1 MSYLNL
7 KDRNQD
13 NRLINRICSIILT
26 NTLIEPGRPRLN
38 SEFSDPSVLQRDADT
53 RGELALPS
61 ITPHLEGLHGH
72 PCRHPESEFHP
83 IPPSP
88 GPAHLVSLGPTGAH
102 TVHGRCSLPFLRQ
115 MGLQAGLR
123 PCGQG
128 TEGSGPSIQS
138 GRRKCR
144 LYVGHPWALQL
155 CPMEST
161 TSRRMS
167 KAWPT
172 KCESPLAPLE
182 EQPTVP
188 PSTSGLSWSGELLA
202 PNNLT

>member
-1 MSYLNL
+1 M
-7 KDRNQD
+7 
-13 NRLINRICSIILT
+13 
-26 NTLIEPGRPRLN
+26 N
-38 SEFSDPSVLQRDADT
+38 SEFSDPSVLQWDADT
-53 RGELALPS
+53 QGELATPS
-61 ITPHLEGLHGH
+61 ITPHLEGLHVH
-72 PCRHPESEFHP
+72 PYRHPKSEFHP

-88 GPAHLVSLGPTGAH
+88 GPAHFVSLGPTGAH

-115 MGLQAGLR
+115 MDLQAGLR

-144 LYVGHPWALQL
+144 LYVGHLRALQL
-155 CPMEST
+155 CPMERT

-167 KAWPT
+167 EAWPT
-172 KCESPLAPLE
+172 KCECPLAHLE

-188 PSTSGLSWSGELLA
+188 TSTSGLFWSCELLA

>member
-1 MSYLNL
+1 MGCGHSG
-7 KDRNQD
+7 RAGHAQHHP
-13 NRLINRICSIILT
+13 
-26 NTLIEPGRPRLN
+26 TLRRAH
-38 SEFSDPSVLQRDADT
+38 V
-53 RGELALPS
+53 
-61 ITPHLEGLHGH
+61 H
-72 PCRHPESEFHP
+72 PCRHPDSEFHP

-102 TVHGRCSLPFLRQ
+102 TVRGRRSLPFLRQ
-115 MGLQAGLR
+115 MDLEAGLR

-144 LYVGHPWALQL
+144 LHVRHPWALQL
-155 CPMEST
+155 CPMERT

-172 KCESPLAPLE
+172 KCECPLAHLKA
-182 EQPTVP
+182 QPTVP
-188 PSTSGLSWSGELLA
+188 PSTSGLFWSRELLA
-202 PNNLT
+202 PNILT